1 MEACI
6 MSEPRKARPLDKSLY
21 GTTPFGHDPA
31 PKSGTSSIRRRW
43 QAAEPL
49 ETEPRRWADAAEQ
62 REREKGRGTREAG
75 RGEGERTRR
84 PLIGINCD
92 LMEQAGTEYCWLPDR
107 YIQCL
112 DAAGAELVILA
123 PYTGLAAP
131 CSLLDGL
138 VMISGHDLDPR
149 NDGYQLHPSQVLMHP
164 RRERFDRR
172 LVAEAARKKIPLLAI
187 GTGMQTL
194 NVVMGGTLYFHLP
207 EEFPKALPHLQ
218 ADDREHGHPIYVR
231 EGSLLH
237 RCYPETLIGHVR
249 SRHHQAVDD
258 VAEGFAATA
267 WAEPGIIEAI
277 ESTGAPGTPGHG
289 WPAVGVQWHPEV
301 VEAIATDRLLFDE
314 FVCLCADW
322 RK

>member
-1 MEACI
+1 MESCI
-6 MSEPRKARPLDKSLY
+6 MSEPRKAKPLDKSLY
-21 GTTPFGHDPA
+21 GKTPYGHDPQ
-31 PKSGTSSIRRRW
+31 PKSGTASIRRRW

-49 ETEPRRWADAAEQ
+49 ETEPRRWADEAE
-62 REREKGRGTREAG
+62 ERAKGRK
-75 RGEGERTRR
+75 GEGETRR

-92 LMEQAGTEYCWLPDR
+92 VVDQAGTKYCFLNDR

-123 PYTGLAAP
+123 PYTGMAAP

-138 VMISGHDLDPR
+138 VMISGRDLDLDPR
-149 NDGYQLHPSQVLMHP
+149 NDGYQVHPSMKLMHP

-172 LVAEAARKKIPLLAI
+172 LVAEAAQQKIPLLAI

-194 NVVMGGTLYFHLP
+194 NVVMGGTLFYHLP

-258 VAEGFAATA
+258 VAPGFAPTA
-267 WAEPGIIEAI
+267 WAEPGIVEAI
-277 ESTGAPGTPGHG
+277 ESTIAG
-289 WPAVGVQWHPEV
+289 WPAIGVQWHPEV

-314 FVCLCADW
+314 FVTLAADS
-322 RK
+322 RQERA